1 MSDADRLARMNRGL
15 IAQGQGYGEPVTL
28 ITARGTVAVGAIV
41 DVIPQEIPGMDGAWE
56 RAPVAW
62 IRASDLPAAPS
73 QGDAIITAAGVRWLV
88 DSWDERRG
96 LYECVLRAESRA

>member
-1 MSDADRLARMNRGL
+1 MSDADRLARMTGTLMARGHGF
-15 IAQGQGYGEPVTL
+15 AEPVTL
-28 ITARGTVAVGAIV
+28 ITARGTVSVGAIV

-62 IRASDLPAAPS
+62 IRASDLSDAPS
-73 QGDAIITAAGVRWLV
+73 QGDAIVTAAGARWLV